1 MHFIFAAAFFL
12 QAAAAADTTILH
24 GARGPAFAPDGR
36 LAISVDGD
44 LFVQQSAG
52 GQDAWRRLTSGIA
65 WDRDPAWSRD
75 GSSIVFSS
83 DRSGRYALWRV
94 KVNAE
99 GTAGTPE
106 RITNSSEP
114 ESAPTLAPNG
124 SIAFVRGEGNASRLW
139 IRAAD
144 GTERRFDTRELVE
157 VDPAFSPDGS
167 RLAFIQ
173 TTETGRRVIVRGLAD
188 TRESVANADRNAER
202 VAWAPAGDR
211 LAFTAGGRAGGIY
224 ISSVDGRWTNL
235 ASTRHGDLAWSP
247 DGKTLAI
254 VEHDDAATAYNGD
267 PDRLGERIATETFES
282 QQKVLFVS
290 APPPPDAGL
299 AEQTIVFARDRA
311 ERYGDAYDRVWERS
325 TKLYFSQPDAAA
337 RLAQWQAVKAK
348 HRSEALVAKTDDELQ
363 RAIYNML
370 RERPATRSSATGRA
384 AVSSAHPVATA
395 AGLEILRAGGNVV
408 DAAVAVSFALGV
420 VEPDASGVAG
430 YGQMVI
436 NLAKMERPTLIEFM
450 TRVPEDATLSN
461 TSMMINGRYPPDG
474 PALVNVPGTV
484 AGMYRAFKSYGGG
497 KVAWKDLLA
506 PAIRAARDGYELSE
520 GTATTLSTE
529 RDHFLK
535 FEGSRALFFK
545 DGKPKVAGDT
555 IRNPD
560 LAWVLGKIADGGADG
575 FYKGEVAQKW
585 VSDLHSK
592 GNTMKASDL
601 ARYFAQEREPVSGT
615 YRGYTFYSSAPPV
628 SGGAELAG
636 RLNLLEHFERPKL
649 YTEDAATMHAIV
661 SAWLLVP
668 SARNRIADPDLWPTD
683 IAPIISKDTASL
695 RWRCFDP
702 GKALSPAQ
710 FRSDTL
716 ACALAAKMEDG
727 RSKNDDGRSKMED
740 GRTVSGAQPSIVDLP
755 SSIPCGPDHASEV
768 DYCPSQ
774 GTTAF
779 TVADN
784 EGNAVAV
791 TQTLGTWGGN
801 FYVTPGLGFLSND
814 KLTSYGTDPTQ
825 YGSRLAFAR
834 HGSTITPTIVFK
846 GKKPVFAV
854 GAAGNNWITSA
865 VFETLLGALDY
876 GMGPQQALELPR
888 FIPGGGFGGGG
899 GGRGAGAGVMVA
911 PGGSAAA
918 PGGRGA
924 PGTAGAAGAP
934 IAPGTAGGARGGNA
948 TGKYNIEMEDG
959 FSPDVIKRLR
969 ELGYDISFI
978 SMRGEL
984 REGYGAAVAIDGK
997 KVTAGADPRRA
1008 GAAGAI
1014 P

>member
-1 MHFIFAAAFFL
+1 MISLLAVAFFF
-12 QAAAAADTTILH
+12 QAAGAADTTILH

-36 LAISVDGD
+36 LAVSVDGD
-44 LFVQQSAG
+44 LFAQQSQG
-52 GQDAWRRLTSGIA
+52 GRWMHLTTGIA

-75 GSSIVFSS
+75 GSFIVFSS
-83 DRSGRYALWRV
+83 DRSGSYALWRV
-94 KVNAE
+94 KVNAD
-99 GTAGTPE
+99 GTAATPE
-106 RITNSSEP
+106 RVTNSREP
-114 ESAPTLAPNG
+114 ESAPTLAPDG
-124 SIAFVRGEGNASRLW
+124 SIAFVRGEGNAARIWVRS
-139 IRAAD
+139 AGGSEA
-144 GTERRFDTRELVE
+144 RFDSRELVE
-157 VDPAFSPDGS
+157 VDPVFSPDGS

-173 TTETGRRVIVRGLAD
+173 VSETGRRVIVRGLND
-188 TRESVANADRNAER
+188 SREAVVNADRNAER
-202 VAWAPAGDR
+202 IAWAPAGDR
-211 LAFTAGGRAGGIY
+211 VAFTAGNRGGVY
-224 ISSVDGRWTNL
+224 VSPTDGRWMNL
-235 ASTRHGDLAWSP
+235 ASTKHGDIAWSA

-254 VEHDDAATAYNGD
+254 VEHDDVTTAYNGD
-267 PDRLGERIATETFES
+267 PDRLGERVATETFES
-282 QQKVLFVS
+282 DQKVWFVA
-290 APPPPDAGL
+290 APPPPDAAL
-299 AEQTIVFARDRA
+299 AEQAIVSTRDRA
-311 ERYGDAYDRVWERS
+311 ERYAEAYDRVWERS

-337 RLAQWQAVKAK
+337 RLAQWQAVKAT
-348 HRSEALVAKTDDELQ
+348 HRPEALAAKSDDELQ
-363 RAIYNML
+363 RAIYAML

-408 DAAVAVSFALGV
+408 DAAIAVSFALGV
-420 VEPDASGVAG
+420 VEPDASGVGG

-461 TSMMINGRYPPDG
+461 TSMMVNGRYPPDG

-484 AGMYRAFKSYGGG
+484 AGMYRAFREYGSG
-497 KVAWKDLLA
+497 KVAWKDLVA
-506 PAIRAARDGYELSE
+506 PAIRAARNGYALSE

-529 RDHFLK
+529 REHFLK
-535 FEGSRALFFK
+535 YEGSRGLFFK
-545 DGKPKVAGDT
+545 DGAPKVAGDT

-575 FYKGEVAQKW
+575 FYKGEVAEKW
-585 VSDLHSK
+585 VTDLRSK

-601 ARYFAQEREPVSGT
+601 ARYFAAEREPVSGT
-615 YRGYTFYSSAPPV
+615 YRGYTFYASAPPV

-636 RLNLLEHFERPKL
+636 RLNLLEHFEKPKL

-668 SARNRIADPDLWPTD
+668 STRNRIADPDLWPTD
-683 IAPIISKDTASL
+683 IAPIVSKDTSNL
-695 RWRCFDP
+695 RWQCYDP
-702 GKALSPAQ
+702 AKALSPAQ
-710 FRSDTL
+710 FRGDTL
-716 ACALAAKMEDG
+716 RCALG
-727 RSKNDDGRSKMED
+727 SKMED
-740 GRTVSGAQPSIVDLP
+740 RRSKVDTSAASSVAQSSIFGPP
-755 SSIPCGPDHASEV
+755 SSISCAPDHAAEV
-768 DYCPSQ
+768 TFCHAQ

-791 TQTLGTWGGN
+791 TQTLGTWGGD

-814 KLTSYGTDPTQ
+814 KLTSYGTDSTQ

-846 GKKPVFAV
+846 GKKLVFAV

-888 FIPGGGFGGGG
+888 FIPGVNFGGGG
-899 GGRGAGAGVMVA
+899 GGGREAG
-911 PGGSAAA
+911 AAA
-918 PGGRGA
+918 PGAGGGRG
-924 PGTAGAAGAP
+924 GAAA
-934 IAPGTAGGARGGNA
+934 A
-948 TGKYNIEMEDG
+948 GKYNIEMEDG
-959 FSPDVIKRLR
+959 FSPDVIKKLR
-969 ELGYDISFI
+969 ELGYDISYV

-984 REGYGAAVAIDGK
+984 REGYGAAVAIDGR

>member
-1 MHFIFAAAFFL
+1 MHVLIAVAFFF
-12 QAAAAADTTILH
+12 QGAAADSAVLH

-36 LAISVDGD
+36 LAVSVDGD
-44 LFVQQSAG
+44 LYAQQSPG
-52 GQDAWRRLTSGIA
+52 GRWMHLTTGIA

-75 GSSIVFSS
+75 GSFIVFSS

-94 KVNAE
+94 KVNAD
-99 GTAGTPE
+99 GTAATPE
-106 RITNSSEP
+106 RVTNSTEA
-114 ESAPTLAPNG
+114 ESSPTLAPDG
-124 SIAFVRGEGNASRLW
+124 SIAFVRGEGNAARIW
-139 IRAAD
+139 IRSAGGSEA
-144 GTERRFDTRELVE
+144 RFDSRELVE
-157 VDPAFSPDGS
+157 VDPAVSPDGS
-167 RLAFIQ
+167 RMAFIQ
-173 TTETGRRVIVRGLAD
+173 VTETGRRVIVRGLND
-188 TRESVANADRNAER
+188 SREAVVNADRNAER
-202 VAWAPAGDR
+202 VAWAPTGDR
-211 LAFTAGGRAGGIY
+211 VAFTAGNRGGVYVSPI
-224 ISSVDGRWTNL
+224 DGRWMNL
-235 ASTRHGDLAWSP
+235 ASTKHGDIAWSA
-247 DGKTLAI
+247 DGRTLAI
-254 VEHDDAATAYNGD
+254 VEHDDVTTAYNGD
-267 PDRLGERIATETFES
+267 PDRLGERVATETFEGD
-282 QQKVLFVS
+282 QRVWFVA
-290 APPPPDAGL
+290 APPPPDAAL
-299 AEQTIVFARDRA
+299 AEQAIVSTRDRT
-311 ERYGDAYDRVWERS
+311 ERYGEAYDRVWDRS

-337 RLAQWQAVKAK
+337 RLEQWQAVKAK
-348 HRSEALVAKTDDELQ
+348 HRPEALAAKSDDELQ
-363 RAIYNML
+363 RAIYAML

-408 DAAVAVSFALGV
+408 DAAIAVSFALGV
-420 VEPDASGVAG
+420 VEPDASGVGG

-461 TSMMINGRYPPDG
+461 TSMMVNGRYPADG

-484 AGMYRAFKSYGGG
+484 AGMYRAFKEYGSG
-497 KVAWKDLLA
+497 KVAWKDLVA
-506 PAIRAARDGYELSE
+506 PAIRAAHDGYVLSE

-529 RDHFLK
+529 REHFLK
-535 FEGSRALFFK
+535 YDGSRALFFK
-545 DGKPKVAGDT
+545 DGKPKIAGDT

-575 FYKGEVAQKW
+575 FYKGEVAEKW
-585 VSDLHSK
+585 VSDLRSK

-601 ARYFAQEREPVSGT
+601 ARYFAAEREPVSGT
-615 YRGYTFYSSAPPV
+615 YRGYTFYASAPPV

-636 RLNLLEHFERPKL
+636 RLNLLEHFEKPKL

-668 SARNRIADPDLWPTD
+668 TTRNRIADPDLWPTD
-683 IAPIISKDTASL
+683 IAPIVSKDTSNL
-695 RWRCFDP
+695 RWQCYDP
-702 GKALSPAQ
+702 GTALTPAQ
-710 FRSDTL
+710 FRGDTL
-716 ACALAAKMEDG
+716 RCALPSQQGDRRPKIEDRTEDRRPKTEDRNLDG
-727 RSKNDDGRSKMED
+727 ATAELTSSDFGLRSS
-740 GRTVSGAQPSIVDLP
+740 VA
-755 SSIPCGPDHASEV
+755 CGPDHAAEIAF
-768 DYCPSQ
+768 CHSQ

-784 EGNAVAV
+784 DGNAVAV

-814 KLTSYGTDPTQ
+814 KLTSYGTDSTQ

-846 GKKPVFAV
+846 GKKLVFAV

-888 FIPGGGFGGGG
+888 FIPGVNFGGG
-899 GGRGAGAGVMVA
+899 GGRGAGAGA
-911 PGGSAAA
+911 PGAGG
-918 PGGRGA
+918 GGRGA
-924 PGTAGAAGAP
+924 AAPA
-934 IAPGTAGGARGGNA
+934 
-948 TGKYNIEMEDG
+948 GKYNIEMEDG

-969 ELGYDISFI
+969 ELGYDISYV

>member
-1 MHFIFAAAFFL
+1 MHFLIAAAFFF
-12 QAAAAADTTILH
+12 QAAAAADTAVLR

-36 LAISVDGD
+36 LAVSVDGD
-44 LFVQQSAG
+44 LFVQRAPG
-52 GQDAWRRLTSGIA
+52 GQWAHLTTGIA
-65 WDRDPAWSRD
+65 WDRDPAWTRD

-83 DRSGRYALWRV
+83 DRSGTYALWRV
-94 KVNAE
+94 TVNAD
-99 GTAGTPE
+99 GSAGIPA
-106 RITNSSEP
+106 RITSSVEP
-114 ESAPTLAPNG
+114 ESSPTLAADG
-124 SIAFVRGEGNASRLW
+124 TIAFVRGTGNASRIWL
-139 IRAAD
+139 RAPD
-144 GTERRFDTRELVE
+144 GTERRFTTRESTEL
-157 VDPAFSPDGS
+157 DPALSPDGS
-167 RLAFIQ
+167 RIAFIQ
-173 TTETGRRVIVRGLAD
+173 PTELGRSVIVHGVNDQRAS
-188 TRESVANADRNAER
+188 TVNVDRNAER
-202 VAWAPAGDR
+202 VVWAPAGDR
-211 LAFTAGGRAGGIY
+211 LAFTAGGRTGGIY
-224 ISSVDGRWTNL
+224 IAPPDGRWTNL
-235 ASTRHGDLAWSP
+235 ASTKHGDISWSP

-254 VEHDDAATAYNGD
+254 VEHDDVNTPYNGD
-267 PDRLGERIATETFES
+267 PDRLGDRIASETFES
-282 QQKVLFVS
+282 DQKVFFVT

-299 AEQTIVFARDRA
+299 AEQTIVSTRDRA
-311 ERYGDAYDRVWERS
+311 ERYADAYDRVWDRS
-325 TKLYFSQPDAAA
+325 TKLYFSQPDAAG
-337 RLAQWQAVKAK
+337 RLVQWQAVKAK
-348 HRSEALVAKTDDELQ
+348 HRPEVLAAKNDDDLQ
-363 RAIYNML
+363 RAIYAML

-395 AGLEILRAGGNVV
+395 AGIEILKAGGNVV

-420 VEPDASGVAG
+420 VEPDASGVGG

-436 NLAKMERPTLIEFM
+436 NLAKMEKPILIEFM

-461 TSMMINGRYPPDG
+461 TSMMINGRYPADG

-484 AGMYRAFKSYGGG
+484 AGMYRAFKEYGSG
-497 KVAWKDLLA
+497 KVAWKDVLA
-506 PAIRAARDGYELSE
+506 PAIRAARDGYALSE

-535 FEGSRALFFK
+535 YEGSKALFFK

-560 LAWVLGKIADGGADG
+560 LAWVLGKIADNGADG

-585 VSDLHSK
+585 VADLRSK

-601 ARYFAQEREPVSGT
+601 ARYFAPEREPVSGT
-615 YRGYTFYSSAPPV
+615 YRGYTFYASAPPV

-636 RLNLLEHFERPKL
+636 RLNLLEHFEKPKP

-668 SARNRIADPDLWPTD
+668 STRNRIADPDLWPTD
-683 IAPIISKDTASL
+683 IAPIVSKDTANL
-695 RWRCFDP
+695 RWRCYDP
-702 GKALSPAQ
+702 NKALTPAQ
-710 FRSDTL
+710 FRGDTL
-716 ACALAAKMEDG
+716 KCALPAM
-727 RSKNDDGRSKMED
+727 DDGRSKID
-740 GRTVSGAQPSIVDLP
+740 TSAAPAGPSSSIFHLP
-755 SSIPCGPDHASEV
+755 SSVPCEADHATEV
-768 DYCPSQ
+768 DYCHSS

-791 TQTLGTWGGN
+791 TQTLGTWGGD

-814 KLTSYGTDPTQ
+814 KLTSYGTDSTQ

-846 GKKPVFAV
+846 GKKLVFAV

-888 FIPGGGFGGGG
+888 FIPGVNFGGGG
-899 GGRGAGAGVMVA
+899 GGRGAG
-911 PGGSAAA
+911 
-918 PGGRGA
+918 GGRG
-924 PGTAGAAGAP
+924 GAARAP
-934 IAPGTAGGARGGNA
+934 
-948 TGKYNIEMEDG
+948 GKYNIELDDG
-959 FSPDVIKRLR
+959 FSPDVIKKLR
-969 ELGYDISFI
+969 DLGYDISFV

>member
-1 MHFIFAAAFFL
+1 MHLIFAVAFFF
-12 QAAAAADTTILH
+12 QAAAADSSSLH

-36 LAISVDGD
+36 LAVSVDGD
-44 LFVQQSAG
+44 LFAQQTPG
-52 GQDAWRRLTSGIA
+52 GRWMHITTGLA
-65 WDRDPAWSRD
+65 WDRDPVWTRD

-94 KVNAE
+94 KV
-99 GTAGTPE
+99 TADGSAGAPE
-106 RITNSSEP
+106 RITNSNVD
-114 ESAPTLAPNG
+114 ESSPSIANDGT
-124 SIAFVRGEGNASRLW
+124 IAFVRGVGNASRIWL
-139 IRAAD
+139 RSAD
-144 GTERRFDTRELVE
+144 GTEKRFSATETAELN
-157 VDPAFSPDGS
+157 PAISPDGG
-167 RLAFIQ
+167 RMAWIQ
-173 TTETGRRVIVRGLAD
+173 PAETGRRVLVRALD
-188 TRESVANADRNAER
+188 DQRLLIANTDRSAER
-202 VAWAPAGDR
+202 VIWSPTGDR
-211 LAFTAGGRAGGIY
+211 VAFVAGGRNGGIY
-224 ISSVDGRWTNL
+224 VAPPNGTWTNL
-235 ASTRHGDLAWSP
+235 ASTKHGDIAWSA

-254 VEHDDAATAYNGD
+254 VEHDDATTAYNGD
-267 PDRLGERIATETFES
+267 PDRLGERIASETFAS
-282 QQKVLFVS
+282 DNKVFLVA
-290 APPPPDAGL
+290 APAPLDAGL
-299 AEQTIVFARDRA
+299 AEQTIVAPRDLA
-311 ERYGDAYDRVWERS
+311 QRYGDAYDRVWERS
-325 TKLYFSQPDAAA
+325 TKLYFSQPDAAQ
-337 RLAQWQAVKAK
+337 RLVQWQAVKAK
-348 HRSEALVAKTDDELQ
+348 HRGEALAAKNDDDLQ

-395 AGLEILRAGGNVV
+395 AGIEILKAGGNVV

-420 VEPDASGVAG
+420 VEPDASGVGG

-436 NLAKMERPTLIEFM
+436 NLAKMEKPTLIEFM

-461 TSMMINGRYPPDG
+461 TSMMINGRYPADG

-484 AGMYRAFKSYGGG
+484 AGMYRAFKEYGSG
-497 KVAWKDLLA
+497 KVTWKDILA
-506 PAIRAARDGYELSE
+506 PAIRAARDGYVLSE

-535 FEGSRALFFK
+535 YEGSKALFFNK
-545 DGKPKVAGDT
+545 DGNPKVAGDT

-560 LAWVLGKIADGGADG
+560 LAWVLSKIADNGADG

-585 VSDLHSK
+585 INDIHAK
-592 GNTMKASDL
+592 GNTMKMSDL
-601 ARYFAQEREPVSGT
+601 ARYFAPEREPVSGT
-615 YRGYTFYSSAPPV
+615 YRGYTFYASAPPV

-636 RLNLLEHFERPKL
+636 RLNLLEHFEKPKL

-661 SAWLLVP
+661 TSWLLVP
-668 SARNRIADPDLWPTD
+668 STRNRIADPDMWPTD
-683 IAPIISKDTASL
+683 IAPIISKDTSNL
-695 RWRCFDP
+695 RWQCYDP
-702 GKALSPAQ
+702 NKALDPAI
-710 FRSDTL
+710 FRGDTL
-716 ACALAAKMEDG
+716 KCALGSKM
-727 RSKNDDGRSKMED
+727 DDGRSKGVPPRSRSE
-740 GRTVSGAQPSIVDLP
+740 ASILDLP
-755 SSIPCGPDHASEV
+755 SSIACGPDHATEV
-768 DYCPSQ
+768 EFCHSQ

-846 GKKPVFAV
+846 GKKLVFAV

-876 GMGPQQALELPR
+876 GLGPQAALELPR
-888 FIPGGGFGGGG
+888 FIPGQTFGG
-899 GGRGAGAGVMVA
+899 GGRGAGAG
-911 PGGSAAA
+911 GAAA
-918 PGGRGA
+918 AGGGRGA
-924 PGTAGAAGAP
+924 AAPA
-934 IAPGTAGGARGGNA
+934 
-948 TGKYNIEMEDG
+948 GKYNIEMEDG
-959 FSPDVIKRLR
+959 FSPDVIKKLR
-969 ELGYDISFI
+969 DMGYDISFV

-984 REGYGAAVAIDGK
+984 REGYGAAVTIDGK

>member
-1 MHFIFAAAFFL
+1 MHFALAVAFFL
-12 QAAAAADTTILH
+12 QAAAADTTVLH

-36 LAISVDGD
+36 LAVSVDGD
-44 LFVQQSAG
+44 LFAQQSPG
-52 GQDAWRRLTSGIA
+52 GAWMHVTTGIA
-65 WDRDPAWSRD
+65 WDRDPAWTRD

-94 KVNAE
+94 KVNAD
-99 GTAGTPE
+99 GSAGAPE
-106 RITNSSEP
+106 RITNSTEP
-114 ESAPTLAPNG
+114 ESSPSVGPDGT
-124 SIAFVRGEGNASRLW
+124 IAFVRGVGNASRIWL
-139 IRAAD
+139 RSPD
-144 GTERRFDTRELVE
+144 GTERRFAAHESAEL
-157 VDPAFSPDGS
+157 DPALSPDGT
-167 RLAFIQ
+167 RIAFIQ
-173 TTETGRRVIVRGLAD
+173 PTETGRSVIVRGLNDQRAYYVN
-188 TRESVANADRNAER
+188 TDRNAER

-211 LAFTAGGRAGGIY
+211 LAFTAGGRGGGIY
-224 ISSVDGRWTNL
+224 IAPPDGRWTNL
-235 ASTRHGDLAWSP
+235 ASTKHGDIAWSA
-247 DGKTLAI
+247 DGRTLAI
-254 VEHDDAATAYNGD
+254 VEHDDQTTAYNGD
-267 PDRLGERIATETFES
+267 PDRLGERIASETFES
-282 QQKVLFVS
+282 EQKVFLVS

-299 AEQTIVFARDRA
+299 TEQTIVSARDRA
-311 ERYGDAYDRVWERS
+311 GRYADAYDRVWDRS

-337 RLAQWQAVKAK
+337 RLVQWQAVKAK
-348 HRSEALVAKTDDELQ
+348 HRPEALAAKSDDDLQ
-363 RAIYNML
+363 HAIYAML

-395 AGLEILRAGGNVV
+395 AGLEILKAGGNVV

-420 VEPDASGVAG
+420 VEPDASGVGG

-436 NLAKMERPTLIEFM
+436 NLAKMEKPTLIEFM

-461 TSMMINGRYPPDG
+461 TSMLINGRYPPDG

-484 AGMYRAFKSYGGG
+484 AGMYRAFKEYGSG
-497 KVAWKDLLA
+497 KVTWKDVVA

-535 FEGSRALFFK
+535 YEGSRALFFK

-601 ARYFAQEREPVSGT
+601 ARYFAPEREPVSGT
-615 YRGYTFYSSAPPV
+615 YRGYTFYASAPPV

-636 RLNLLEHFERPKL
+636 RLNLLEHFEKPKL

-668 SARNRIADPDLWPTD
+668 STRNRIADPDLWPTD
-683 IAPIISKDTASL
+683 IAPIVSKDTADL
-695 RWRCFDP
+695 RWRCYDP
-702 GKALSPAQ
+702 NKALTPAQ
-710 FRSDTL
+710 FRGDTL
-716 ACALAAKMEDG
+716 TCALAKQTEDG
-727 RSKNDDGRSKMED
+727 RPGDESSSVFR
-740 GRTVSGAQPSIVDLP
+740 LP
-755 SSIPCGPDHASEV
+755 SSVCGDDHASEV
-768 DYCPSQ
+768 DYCHAQ

-784 EGNAVAV
+784 AGNAVAV

-801 FYVTPGLGFLSND
+801 FYITPGLGFLSND

-846 GKKPVFAV
+846 GKKLVFAV

-865 VFETLLGALDY
+865 VFETLLGALDF
-876 GMGPQQALELPR
+876 GLGPQQALELPR
-888 FIPGGGFGGGG
+888 FIPGAGFGGG
-899 GGRGAGAGVMVA
+899 GGRGAGAGVPGA
-911 PGGSAAA
+911 PG
-918 PGGRGA
+918 GGRGA
-924 PGTAGAAGAP
+924 AAPA
-934 IAPGTAGGARGGNA
+934 A
-948 TGKYNIEMEDG
+948 KYNIEMEDG
-959 FSPDVIKRLR
+959 FSPDVIKKLK
-969 ELGYDISFI
+969 ELGYDVSFV